1 MNNSGEHT
9 QAMSFATEEHS
20 GSEPETSSSTRSS
33 TPLLSDE
40 SNSDVHES
48 EREDETGNDNDP
60 SPSGRCDEQDN
71 DNDNSPVQVF
81 NGDSITTAEVG
92 HHPIPPTKP
101 TASVAVVNPPIN
113 AIIDENRR
121 RPKRAIKPRVQA
133 DQATM
138 DYNDCANSDCDD
150 PKRPGDMIMCAG
162 SGCQTKVC
170 TTRLQTFLMASD
182 LHGGLLVSSHLP
194 ACPNRRRK
202 LVL

>member
-1 MNNSGEHT
+1 MKLETTMIRVH
-9 QAMSFATEEHS
+9 QA
-20 GSEPETSSSTRSS
+20 
-33 TPLLSDE
+33 
-40 SNSDVHES
+40 DV
-48 EREDETGNDNDP
+48 TNKTT
-60 SPSGRCDEQDN
+60 
-71 DNDNSPVQVF
+71 
-81 NGDSITTAEVG
+81 ITTTHLFKHSTVTA
-92 HHPIPPTKP
+92 PTKP

-170 TTRLQTFLMASD
+170 TTRLQTF
-182 LHGGLLVSSHLP
+182 
-194 ACPNRRRK
+194 
-202 LVL
+202 